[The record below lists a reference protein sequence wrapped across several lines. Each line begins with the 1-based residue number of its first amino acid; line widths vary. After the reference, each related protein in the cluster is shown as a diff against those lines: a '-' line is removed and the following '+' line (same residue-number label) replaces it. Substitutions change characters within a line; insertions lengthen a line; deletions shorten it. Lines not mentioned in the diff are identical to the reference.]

1 MLTSLVLHLQSPQD
15 ARLPASLGRAAQAV
29 LLDLLARREPALTNA
44 LHSGDG
50 PRPYTASNLV
60 LGVRR
65 QGSLRI
71 AAGQEGWLRFTGLSA
86 GVSRVLQALAAD
98 PPPRLTV
105 LDHPLTVTAA
115 TLDPAGHP
123 WAGQISYQDLAA
135 PFLLGGAR
143 TVPPRV
149 TLEFAGP
156 TTFKSRG
163 RFVPVPLPELVFGSL
178 LARWQAFAPIAL
190 HPEIK
195 RFAAEMV
202 ALSRYKLRSRATP
215 YKQGRAHS
223 GDDARRGGATLV
235 GFTGQATFVALNR
248 DRYWLNMLHLL
259 AAFAFY
265 SGVGYQTAAGLGQT
279 RVLNYE

>member
-1 MLTSLVLHLQSPQD
+1 MLTSLVFKLKSP
-15 ARLPASLGRAAQAV
+15 AEGRLPASVGRAAQAV
-29 LLDLLARREPALTNA
+29 LLDLLARREPALANT
-44 LHSGDG
+44 LHTGDG

-65 QGSLRI
+65 QGSLHI

-86 GVSRVLQALAAD
+86 DTSRALQALAAD
-98 PPPRLTV
+98 PPPSLTV
-105 LDHPLTVTAA
+105 LEHPLTVTAA
-115 TLDPAGHP
+115 TLDPAQHP
-123 WAGQISYQDLAA
+123 WAGHSSYQDLAA

-143 TVPPRV
+143 ALPPRV

-156 TTFKSRG
+156 TTFKSGG

-202 ALSRYKLRSRATP
+202 VLSRYKLRSRATP
-215 YKQGRAHS
+215 YKQERARP
-223 GDDARRGGATLV
+223 GNERRRGGATLV

-259 AAFAFY
+259 AAFSFY
-265 SGVGYQTAAGLGQT
+265 SGVGYQTAAGLGQV
-279 RVLNYE
+279 RPANR